1 MSTEVKVPTLPE
13 SVSDATVAKWHKK
26 AGDSVKRDENLVDL
40 ETDKVVLE
48 VPAPADGVLESIA
61 AEEGETVNA
70 DDVLGKIA
78 EGESG
83 DDSSDDSESESES
96 DDDKERKKKSS
107 NGEKSEDDEKSKG
120 KDKEKEKEK
129 EKDKDKDKD
138 KDKEKPDDKKESADK
153 DGKSSQKQDKKDSGD
168 GGKTSHE
175 APDGADKLAPSV
187 RKLVTEHGI
196 DPNEIEGSG
205 RDGRI
210 TKTDVLRHIGTSGET
225 GGARPEERVKMSRLR
240 QRVSERM
247 KEAQNTA
254 AILTS
259 FNEVDLHEVMQIRSR
274 YKDAFQKRHGV
285 KLGLMSFFVKACCEA
300 LDKHPVVNASVDG
313 DEIVYHGYQ
322 DIGIAVSTDR
332 GLMVPIL
339 RNAGH
344 MGLAQI
350 ESQINEYAEKARS
363 GKIQLEDLQGGTF
376 SITNGGVFGSLLST
390 PLLNPPQ
397 SAILGM
403 HTIKQRPVAIDG
415 EIVVRPMMYIALS
428 YDHRIIDGKDA
439 VQFLVAVKEAL
450 EDPARMLLGL

>member
-48 VPAPADGVLESIA
+48 VPAPADGVLESVD
-61 AEEGETVNA
+61 AEEGATVNA
-70 DDVLGKIA
+70 DDLLGKIA
-78 EGESG
+78 EGQSG
-83 DDSSDDSESESES
+83 DDS
-96 DDDKERKKKSS
+96 
-107 NGEKSEDDEKSKG
+107 GSEDGDKSDGAAKAENGQENEEENVENASGGNKDEATG
-120 KDKEKEKEK
+120 KAT
-129 EKDKDKDKD
+129 
-138 KDKEKPDDKKESADK
+138 DDEGENTDADS
-153 DGKSSQKQDKKDSGD
+153 DGKP
-168 GGKTSHE
+168 SHE
-175 APDGADKLAPSV
+175 APEGADKLAPAV
-187 RKLVTEHGI
+187 RKLVTERGI

-205 RDGRI
+205 RGGRI
-210 TKTDVLRHIGTSGET
+210 TKADVLRHIGTSGKA

-285 KLGLMSFFVKACCEA
+285 KLGFMSFFVKACCEA

-322 DIGIAVSTDR
+322 DVGIAVSTDR
-332 GLMVPIL
+332 GLMVPVL
-339 RNAGH
+339 RNAGN
-344 MGLAQI
+344 MGLAQV
-350 ESQINEYAEKARS
+350 EAQIAEYAEKARA

-403 HTIKQRPVAIDG
+403 HTIKERPVAIDG